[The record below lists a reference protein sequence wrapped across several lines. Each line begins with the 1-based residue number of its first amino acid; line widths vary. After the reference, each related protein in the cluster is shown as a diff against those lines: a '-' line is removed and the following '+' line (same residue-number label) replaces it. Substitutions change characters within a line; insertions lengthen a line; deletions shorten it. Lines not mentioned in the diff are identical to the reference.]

1 MSDNM
6 IMIVDY
12 SYIHVILTFYITLY
26 QVISR
31 CASIDAF
38 ARSTASWRS
47 CVNRR
52 SCFSSVVSALNAWNR
67 YIMTSFVIKN
77 WTFSKGNGGWCGCW
91 IWDMVRYDYVISVP
105 FFVWKF
111 PIVPDLLWNWPMVHP
126 CHVCT
131 GVFHVSPL
139 QRNLPASQDPNFQEI
154 SQHFAI
160 LSRRKFFGWNR
171 WHEKSLLDEHLP
183 SSKCCK
189 VDSKDAIL
197 SQHDTMSQSSQG
209 RPCSRDAW
217 ADAKA
222 LDIQGT
228 KQCPIHRNVRL

>member
-1 MSDNM
+1 MPLHAPLLHGAVVWIDEAASRASSQHSTPGIDILWQASSSKTGPFLRGTVVDVAVGYEIWSDM
-6 IMIVDY
+6 IMGY
-12 SYIHVILTFYITLY
+12 LCLSLY
-26 QVISR
+26 GNSP
-31 CASIDAF
+31 
-38 ARSTASWRS
+38 
-47 CVNRR
+47 
-52 SCFSSVVSALNAWNR
+52 SSH
-67 YIMTSFVIKN
+67 
-77 WTFSKGNGGWCGCW
+77 
-91 IWDMVRYDYVISVP
+91 
-105 FFVWKF
+105 
-111 PIVPDLLWNWPMVHP
+111 DLLWNWPMVHP

-154 SQHFAI
+154 SHLHFAI
-160 LSRRKFFGWNR
+160 LSRRKFFGLNR

-228 KQCPIHRNVRL
+228 KQGPIHRNVRL